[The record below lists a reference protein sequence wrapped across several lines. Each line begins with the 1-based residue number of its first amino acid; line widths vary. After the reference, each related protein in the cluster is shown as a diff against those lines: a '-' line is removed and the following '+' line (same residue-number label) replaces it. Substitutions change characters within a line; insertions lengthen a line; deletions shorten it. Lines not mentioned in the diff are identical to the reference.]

1 MPAIYSDERSC
12 MHHLLNGIVVCQRG
26 TLLALNFK
34 RNLKRFKQGLARVN
48 VIIFI
53 KRNGFKS
60 DPYACLIELFEIKRN
75 ISQKGGDVT
84 QPCP

>member
-1 MPAIYSDERSC
+1 ME
-12 MHHLLNGIVVCQRG
+12 LLSAKGEHI
-26 TLLALNFK
+26 LALNFHF
-34 RNLKRFKQGLARVN
+34 LKRFKQGLARVN